1 MDNLPKA
8 IQIVRPINHSFESN
22 LNDLERILGRDDI
35 NNRYIVVVSIAG
47 AFRKG
52 KSFVMNFF
60 LKYLYAQ
67 VILTKCHAECAG
79 SCKGL
84 YK

>member
-67 VILTKCHAECAG
+67 VILTKWHAECAG